1 MLTLGK
7 FYIVK
12 PDCEEADS
20 HHTVCKGQCSRR
32 DFFFWL
38 RGVCVSVHGLFVA
51 LHRLSLALVSRGC
64 PVAVVLRLLV
74 VVGSLE
80 EYEL

>member
-32 DFFFWL
+32 DFFFL
-38 RGVCVSVHGLFVA
+38 AARGLCFGAWALCCSAQAFSSSGEQGLPCSCGTQA
-51 LHRLSLALVSRGC
+51 SRCG
-64 PVAVVLRLLV
+64 
-74 VVGSLE
+74 GFS
-80 EYEL
+80 